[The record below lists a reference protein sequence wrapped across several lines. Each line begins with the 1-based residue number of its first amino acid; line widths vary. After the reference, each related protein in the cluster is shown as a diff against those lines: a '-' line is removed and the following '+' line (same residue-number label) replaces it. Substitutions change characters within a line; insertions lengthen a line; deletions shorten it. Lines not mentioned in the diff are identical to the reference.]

1 MRRSFWS
8 PSLVAVTAKEH
19 PVLSAKQLPLEQS
32 ENANRH
38 FLELEHLTLI
48 QEENRQ
54 LTFLKCNLIQIHYIY
69 ISVVKNSFAAGGRGN
84 DLNTVWKSKEQMER
98 REKGKEAA
106 PQTSPLYLKAK
117 NTPVVSQSQNTAL
130 S

>member
-1 MRRSFWS
+1 
-8 PSLVAVTAKEH
+8 VAVTAKEH

-84 DLNTVWKSKEQMER
+84 DLNTVYGKARNKWKEGR
-98 REKGKEAA
+98 
-106 PQTSPLYLKAK
+106 KARK
-117 NTPVVSQSQNTAL
+117 QHHRPVHYT
-130 S
+130 